1 MFRNAWE
8 LGRIS
13 GIKIRLH
20 WSFLLLPIYVYMS
33 TIAEGQIQALLMVGL
48 VLCVFGCVLLHEL
61 GHAFAARQFGIGT
74 RDIILLPIGG
84 IASLESMP
92 RKPLQ
97 ELWIAVA
104 GPLVNVVIA
113 LLLFTLLSLVSLPA
127 VLGNFLYNLAAV
139 NVFLVL
145 FNMIP
150 AFPMDGGRV
159 LRSVMAMFMPYVKA
173 TTIAATVGKYCAL
186 LMLVFGLININ
197 THFMLILL
205 AGFVYMAGQA
215 EKMQVLASSRMGQFR
230 QGYGQP
236 NPYQQSPFQTEGPN
250 PSTHQQ
256 YGQSEI
262 SVPSTLSGDS
272 VAAWLSNMRA
282 EYCSV
287 VESGRVIGRLT
298 KSQLLSALSQG
309 FGNVPIGQILMQR
322 QFQ

>member
-1 MFRNAWE
+1 MFRNAWN
-8 LGRIS
+8 LGSIS

-20 WSFLLLPIYVYMS
+20 WSFLMLPIFVYYS
-33 TIAEGQIQALLMVGL
+33 TVAEGQVHALTSVALIL
-48 VLCVFGCVLLHEL
+48 TVFGCVLLHEL

-84 IASLESMP
+84 VASLESIP

-113 LLLFTLLSLVSLPA
+113 A
-127 VLGNFLYNLAAV
+127 VLMVVLQFVALPNGIAGFLFNLAAV
-139 NVFLVL
+139 NIFLVL

-159 LRSVMAMFMPYVKA
+159 LRSVMAMFMPYTKA
-173 TTIAATVGKYCAL
+173 TIIAATVGKYCAIL
-186 LMLVFGLININ
+186 FLVFGLINFS
-197 THFMLILL
+197 THFMFILL
-205 AGFVYMAGQA
+205 AGFVYVAGQA
-215 EKMQVLASSRMGQFR
+215 EKMQVLASSRMNQFR
-230 QGYGQP
+230 GDNRNSNSGFQ
-236 NPYQQSPFQTEGPN
+236 FQTKQSTNPN
-250 PSTHQQ
+250 QHH
-256 YGQSEI
+256 GQAEV

-282 EYCSV
+282 ECCNV
-287 VESGRVIGRLT
+287 VESGRVIGQMT

-309 FGNVPIGQILMQR
+309 FGDMPIGQILTHR
-322 QFQ
+322 QS